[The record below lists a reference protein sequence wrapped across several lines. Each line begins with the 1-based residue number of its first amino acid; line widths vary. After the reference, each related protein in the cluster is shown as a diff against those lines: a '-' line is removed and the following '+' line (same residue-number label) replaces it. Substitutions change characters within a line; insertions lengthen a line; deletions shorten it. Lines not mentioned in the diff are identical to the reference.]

1 MKSTLSV
8 IGKFLPNLIEATN
21 KISASSATNIDSFF
35 TSLSKG
41 LDKLAENKDIIKNLD
56 NLEKKLLETC
66 NLTENMKIYIEYY
79 RSLA

>member
-1 MKSTLSV
+1 MD
-8 IGKFLPNLIEATN
+8 EW
-21 KISASSATNIDSFF
+21 
-35 TSLSKG
+35 LSKNIKG
-41 LDKLAENKDIIKNLD
+41 LIFGDFVSILNEEFNNFFIINEDADIITNLD